1 MVSTAILFALG
12 ALLLYGGWAVTG
24 GVATRSLSPVN
35 AVFLSY
41 VASLL
46 IVGGYVLSLRRPI
59 AGTRVDV
66 AAALVSGAFLAA
78 ASICFYAGLARGNM
92 AIVSAI
98 AALYFVVPAVVGV
111 FYFGAQLS
119 PTNVAGLVLAVV
131 AVGLVAT

>member
-12 ALLLYGGWAVTG
+12 ALLLYGGWAVAG

-41 VASLL
+41 VAS
-46 IVGGYVLSLRRPI
+46 IVIAGGYVLSLRRPI
-59 AGTRVDV
+59 SGTRVDI
-66 AAALVSGAFLAA
+66 AFALVSGTFLAA

-98 AALYFVVPAVVGV
+98 SALYFVIPAVVGV
-111 FYFGAQLS
+111 LYFEAQLS
-119 PTNVAGLVLAVV
+119 PTNVAGLALAVI